1 MAYKKISQLGSAATP
16 LAGTEV
22 LPIVQGGV
30 TVKVSA
36 ADITAGR
43 AVSASSLTLG
53 TALGVSS
60 GGTGQTSYTN
70 GQLLIGNTTGNTLTK
85 ATLTA
90 GSGIAI
96 TNGAGSVT
104 IAATG
109 GVGTVTSVGGTG
121 TVNGITL
128 TGTVTSAGDL
138 TLGGTL
144 SGVDLA
150 TQTTG
155 TLSVSRGGTGATTLT
170 GVVKG
175 NGTSAFTAGTVA
187 LGSEVS
193 GTLPVANGG
202 TGQTSYTDGQL
213 LIGNSTGNTLTK
225 ATLTAGSGISIT
237 NGPGS
242 VTITATGGG
251 GGGGTVTSVDVSG
264 GTTGLTTSG
273 GPITSS
279 GTITLAGTLG
289 VANGGTG
296 VTTSTGTGSVVLSN
310 SPTLVTPTLGAASAT
325 SIANA
330 LGTVGAPSY
339 TFAGDT
345 NTGMW
350 SPAADTIAFSEGGA
364 ESMRI
369 DASGNVSIGTTAG
382 YAGYGSGRGLTLSN
396 QSSLIFQNASNTWN
410 STTAGGAVTYFS
422 DNNLYLD
429 AKDSASNMIFR
440 VNGNTERMRIN
451 PSGNVGIGT
460 TSPGQRLTV
469 AGVIESTT
477 GGVRFPDGTTQ
488 TTAASGGGSTLT
500 AVASGSLSDGS
511 TVVINADGTVS
522 VVGNVPLNPMVVGTP
537 VVFQSSTPGSTT
549 ACAYDANAQKVV
561 IAYRNSGLKGTAIVG
576 TVIGNSIS
584 FGTPTVF
591 TLGNSTNFT
600 MVYNENAQKVVI
612 AYKNS
617 TTSVASAVVGT
628 VSGTNISFG
637 SEVVFNNA
645 STGDFVR
652 IAYDANTQKV
662 VIAYPNGGNSNFG
675 TAIVGTVSG
684 TSISFGAAVVFE
696 SASTGIPSAIYD
708 SAAQRVVIA
717 YRNLGNSNFG
727 TAIVGTVSG
736 TSISFGA
743 AVVFESA
750 STGIPSAIYDSAA
763 QRVVI
768 AYRNLGNSNF
778 GTAIV
783 GTVSGTSISFGAAVV
798 FLSAASFSTAITYDG
813 NAGGVIIAYQ
823 NGGNSNF
830 GTARLGTVSGTSISF
845 GSPVVFESGGTD
857 VISVAYDANAKRIV
871 TAYSDTSN
879 SNFATSTVLETATP
893 NLTSENFIGFSSAA
907 YTNGQTATIQIVGS
921 VDDAQSGLT
930 PGQSYFVQ
938 GNGTLGLAPGAP
950 SVFAGTAVAANRII
964 VKG

>member
-43 AVSASSLTLG
+43 AVSASSLTLD

-90 GSGIAI
+90 GTNVSI
-96 TNGAGSVT
+96 TNGAGSIT
-104 IAATG
+104 INASDQF
-109 GVGTVTSVGGTG
+109 VGTVTSVGGTG

-213 LIGNSTGNTLTK
+213 LIGNSTGNTLAK
-225 ATLTAGSGISIT
+225 ATLTAGSGIAIT
-237 NGPGS
+237 NGAGS
-242 VTITATGGG
+242 VTIAATGGT
-251 GGGGTVTSVDVSG
+251 GTVTSVDVSG

-273 GPITSS
+273 GPITGS

-310 SPTLVTPTLGAASAT
+310 SPTLVTPVLGAASAT
-325 SIANA
+325 SITNA

-339 TFAGDT
+339 TFTGDT

-350 SPAADTIAFSEGGA
+350 SPAADTIAFSEGGV

-396 QSSLIFQNASNTWN
+396 QSSLIFQNASNTWD

-429 AKDSASNMIFR
+429 AKDSASNVIFR

-460 TSPGQRLTV
+460 NSPGQRLTV

-488 TTAASGGGSTLT
+488 TTAAAGGASVVQYPQNSRSADYTLVLGDAGKQIFHPASDTAFRTYTIPANSSVAFPIGTVVLFTAENGAFPVNVAITSDTLVFGNGSTGTVLVPANQT
-500 AVASGSLSDGS
+500 LMAIKVTSTKWMANYLYQTGSPASQSIAVAH
-511 TVVINADGTVS
+511 
-522 VVGNVPLNPMVVGTP
+522 
-537 VVFQSSTPGSTT
+537 STT
-549 ACAYDANAQKVV
+549 P
-561 IAYRNSGLKGTAIVG
+561 
-576 TVIGNSIS
+576 
-584 FGTPTVF
+584 F
-591 TLGNSTNFT
+591 
-600 MVYNENAQKVVI
+600 
-612 AYKNS
+612 
-617 TTSVASAVVGT
+617 
-628 VSGTNISFG
+628 
-637 SEVVFNNA
+637 
-645 STGDFVR
+645 
-652 IAYDANTQKV
+652 
-662 VIAYPNGGNSNFG
+662 
-675 TAIVGTVSG
+675 
-684 TSISFGAAVVFE
+684 
-696 SASTGIPSAIYD
+696 
-708 SAAQRVVIA
+708 
-717 YRNLGNSNFG
+717 
-727 TAIVGTVSG
+727 
-736 TSISFGA
+736 
-743 AVVFESA
+743 
-750 STGIPSAIYDSAA
+750 
-763 QRVVI
+763 
-768 AYRNLGNSNF
+768 
-778 GTAIV
+778 
-783 GTVSGTSISFGAAVV
+783 
-798 FLSAASFSTAITYDG
+798 
-813 NAGGVIIAYQ
+813 
-823 NGGNSNF
+823 
-830 GTARLGTVSGTSISF
+830 
-845 GSPVVFESGGTD
+845 
-857 VISVAYDANAKRIV
+857 V
-871 TAYSDTSN
+871 TAYPWSGSGFGTKFANPVTLPPNFCNSVAFSPAGDAIAVAHGTSPFVSAYLWSGAGFGTKFADPVTLPTGTGNGIAFNLAGDAIAVAHDTTPFISAYPWSRSGFGVKFANPATLPTGNAIAVAFSPAGDAIAVVHFTSPFITAYPWSGSGFGTKFADPTTVPATTGRGVAFSPAGDAVVMTSN
-879 SNFATSTVLETATP
+879 STPFIEAYAWSGSGFGTKFANPATLPAAFARGVAFSPAGDAIAVAHSTTPFVTAYP
-893 NLTSENFIGFSSAA
+893 WSGSGFGTKFANPVTLPA
-907 YTNGQTATIQIVGS
+907 
-921 VDDAQSGLT
+921 
-930 PGQSYFVQ
+930 
-938 GNGTLGLAPGAP
+938 GNGTGVAFTLAGDAIAVAHSTSP
-950 SVFAGTAVAANRII
+950 SVSAYPWSGSGFGTKFADPATLPVGNGTGVAFTIN
-964 VKG
+964 V